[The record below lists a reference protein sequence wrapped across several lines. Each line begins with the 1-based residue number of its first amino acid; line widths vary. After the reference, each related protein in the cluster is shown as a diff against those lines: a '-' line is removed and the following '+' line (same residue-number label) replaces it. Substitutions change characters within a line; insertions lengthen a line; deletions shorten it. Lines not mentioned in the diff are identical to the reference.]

1 MFTIEYTRDAV
12 KALKSMPKTTAVLIM
27 QKVFALAVDPFAPN
41 NNVKKLVN
49 RPECRLRVDDWRV
62 LYAVHEG
69 KLVIEVIRIAPR
81 GGAYQ

>member
-1 MFTIEYTRDAV
+1 MFTIEYTRDAA
-12 KALKSMPKTTAVLIM
+12 KTLKSMPKTTAMLIM
-27 QKVFALAVDPFAPN
+27 KKVSALAVDPFAPN

-49 RPECRLRVDDWRV
+49 RPECRLRVGDWRI

>member
-12 KALKSMPKTTAVLIM
+12 KALKSMPKTTAALIM
-27 QKVFALAVDPFAPN
+27 QKVSALAADPFAPN

-49 RPECRLRVDDWRV
+49 RPECRLRVGDWRV

-69 KLVIEVIRIAPR
+69 RLVIEVIRIAPR

>member
-1 MFTIEYTRDAV
+1 MFAIEYTRDAA

-27 QKVFALAVDPFAPN
+27 QKVSALAADPFAPN

-49 RPECRLRVDDWRV
+49 RPECRLRVGDWRV
-62 LYAVHEG
+62 LYAVHED

>member
-1 MFTIEYTRDAV
+1 MFTIEYTRDAA
-12 KALKSMPKTTAVLIM
+12 KALKSMPRPTAALIV
-27 QKVFALAVDPFAPN
+27 QKVAALAADPFAPN

-49 RPECRLRVDDWRV
+49 RPECRLRVGDWRV

-81 GGAYQ
+81 GGVY

>member
-1 MFTIEYTRDAV
+1 MFAIEYTRDAA

-27 QKVFALAVDPFAPN
+27 KKVSALAADPFAPN

-49 RPECRLRVDDWRV
+49 RPECRLRVGDWRI

-69 KLVIEVIRIAPR
+69 RLVIEVIRITPR
-81 GGAYQ
+81 GGAYL

>member
-1 MFTIEYTRDAV
+1 MFIIEYTRDAV
-12 KALKSMPKTTAVLIM
+12 KALKNMTKTTAVLIM
-27 QKVFALAVDPFAPN
+27 QKVSALAADPFAPN

-49 RPECRLRVDDWRV
+49 RPECRLREGDWRV

>member
-1 MFTIEYTRDAV
+1 MFTIEYTKDAV
-12 KALKSMPKTTAVLIM
+12 KTLKSMPRTTAALIM
-27 QKVFALAVDPFAPN
+27 QKVTALAADPFVTN

-49 RPECRLRVDDWRV
+49 RPECRLRVGDWLV

-81 GGAYQ
+81 GGAY

>member
-1 MFTIEYTRDAV
+1 MFTIEYSRDAA
-12 KALKSMPKTTAVLIM
+12 KALKSMPRTTAALIM
-27 QKVFALAVDPFAPN
+27 LKLMALAADPFAPN

-49 RPECRLRVDDWRV
+49 RAECRMRVGDWRV
-62 LYAVHEG
+62 LYAIHEG

>member
-1 MFTIEYTRDAV
+1 MFTIEYTRDAA
-12 KALKSMPKTTAVLIM
+12 KALKSMPKTTAMLIM
-27 QKVFALAVDPFAPN
+27 KKVSALAVDPFAPN

-49 RPECRLRVDDWRV
+49 RPECRLRVGDWRI

>member
-1 MFTIEYTRDAV
+1 MFTIEYTRDAA
-12 KALKSMPKTTAVLIM
+12 KALKSMPKTTALLIM
-27 QKVFALAVDPFAPN
+27 QKVSALAVDPFAPN

-49 RPECRLRVDDWRV
+49 RAECRLRVGDWRI

>member
-1 MFTIEYTRDAV
+1 MFAIEYTRDAA

-27 QKVFALAVDPFAPN
+27 QKVSALAADPFAPN

-49 RPECRLRVDDWRV
+49 RPECRLRVGDWRV

>member
-1 MFTIEYTRDAV
+1 MFTIEYTRDAA
-12 KALKSMPKTTAVLIM
+12 KALKSMPKTTALLIM
-27 QKVFALAVDPFAPN
+27 QKVSALAIDPFAPN

-49 RPECRLRVDDWRV
+49 SPECRLRVGDWRV

>member
-1 MFTIEYTRDAV
+1 MFAIEYTRDAA

-27 QKVFALAVDPFAPN
+27 KKVSALAVDPFAPN

-49 RPECRLRVDDWRV
+49 RPECRLRVGDWRI

>member
-1 MFTIEYTRDAV
+1 MFTIEYTRDAAKV
-12 KALKSMPKTTAVLIM
+12 LKSMPKTTAVLIM
-27 QKVFALAVDPFAPN
+27 QKVSALAADPFAPN

-49 RPECRLRVDDWRV
+49 RPECRLRVGDWRI

>member
-1 MFTIEYTRDAV
+1 MFTIEYTRDAA

-27 QKVFALAVDPFAPN
+27 KKVSALAADPFAPN

-49 RPECRLRVDDWRV
+49 RPECRLRVGDWRI

>member
-1 MFTIEYTRDAV
+1 MFTIEYSRDAV
-12 KALKSMPKTTAVLIM
+12 KALKSMPRTTAALIM
-27 QKVFALAVDPFAPN
+27 QKLLVLAADPFAPN

-49 RPECRLRVDDWRV
+49 RAECRLRVGDWRV
-62 LYAVHEG
+62 LYAIHKG

>member
-1 MFTIEYTRDAV
+1 MFNIEYTRDAV
-12 KALKSMPKTTAVLIM
+12 KALKSMPRTTAALIM
-27 QKVFALAVDPFAPN
+27 QKVTTLAADPFAPN

-49 RPECRLRVDDWRV
+49 RPECRLRVGDCRV

-81 GGAYQ
+81 GGAY

>member
-1 MFTIEYTRDAV
+1 MFTIEYTRDAA

-27 QKVFALAVDPFAPN
+27 QKVSALAADPFAPN

-49 RPECRLRVDDWRV
+49 RPECRLRVGDWRIF
-62 LYAVHEG
+62 YAVHEG

-81 GGAYQ
+81 GGAYK

>member
-1 MFTIEYTRDAV
+1 MFTIEYSRDAA
-12 KALKSMPKTTAVLIM
+12 KALKSMPRTTAALIL
-27 QKVFALAVDPFAPN
+27 QKLVALAADPFAPN
-41 NNVKKLVN
+41 NNVKKLAN
-49 RPECRLRVDDWRV
+49 RAECRLRAGDWRI

>member
-1 MFTIEYTRDAV
+1 MFTIEYTRDAA
-12 KALKSMPKTTAVLIM
+12 KTLKSMPKTTAVLII
-27 QKVFALAVDPFAPN
+27 QKISALAADPFAPN

-49 RPECRLRVDDWRV
+49 RPECRLRVGDWRV

-69 KLVIEVIRIAPR
+69 KLVIEMIRIAPR

>member
-1 MFTIEYTRDAV
+1 MFTIEYTRDAA
-12 KALKSMPKTTAVLIM
+12 KALKSMPKTTALLIM
-27 QKVFALAVDPFAPN
+27 QKVSALAVDPFVPN

-49 RPECRLRVDDWRV
+49 RAECRLRVGDWRI